1 MAIIKSFLDIPT
13 KFAHKDI
20 FEQYNNEIENINA
33 SEYAEIVGSTKQ
45 NISVKFK
52 NNSKLLEKER
62 ISLVKHLKSIKATKT
77 LLYEYL
83 YKPNTDDK
91 EILDNVKIPVK
102 AEVLASCG
110 NGRDVY
116 DEDTKDELSLPIK
129 LLDYFG
135 ATKNMT
141 EIIYAEGDSMSP
153 EIKAQDMLLVD
164 KSKTT
169 IFDGLIYV
177 FSYNGQPMCKQLKV
191 SGESIIAIS
200 KNSNYAPF
208 VIDKSLN
215 FKVIGRVVGSFHPIT
230 K

>member
-13 KFAHKDI
+13 KFEHKSI
-20 FEQYNNEIENINA
+20 FEQYNSEIETINA

-52 NNSKLLEKER
+52 NNSHLLEKER
-62 ISLVKHLKSIKATKT
+62 IALVKHLKNINATKT
-77 LLYEYL
+77 LLYETL
-83 YKPNTDDK
+83 YKPKTDDK
-91 EILDNVKIPVK
+91 EVLDNSSIPVK
-102 AEVLASCG
+102 TEVLASCG

-116 DEDTKDELSLPIK
+116 DEEIKEDLSIPNK

-135 ATKNMT
+135 ANKNMT

-169 IFDGLIYV
+169 IFDELIYV

-191 SGESIIAIS
+191 SGDSIIAIS
-200 KNSNYAPF
+200 KNPNYAPF

-215 FKVIGRVVGSFHPIT
+215 FSVIGRVVGSFHPIT